1 MLSNFTAELH
11 HANLSKINLCDN
23 IINPFNHQ
31 KYVAA
36 TLQKYVAATQQ
47 KYVAAT
53 LQKICCSNPTEIC
66 CSNPTENL
74 EFFALFLTNKSAN
87 CFVTS
92 FSIF

>member
-1 MLSNFTAELH
+1 MLSNFTAELY

-23 IINPFNHQ
+23 IINSFNHQ

-36 TLQKYVAATQQ
+36 TLQK
-47 KYVAAT
+47 
-53 LQKICCSNPTEIC
+53 IC

>member
-1 MLSNFTAELH
+1 MLSNFTAELY

-53 LQKICCSNPTEIC
+53 LQKIWN
-66 CSNPTENL
+66 
-74 EFFALFLTNKSAN
+74 FLRY
-87 CFVTS
+87 
-92 FSIF
+92 FSPIRVQIVL

>member
-1 MLSNFTAELH
+1 MLSNFTAELY

-23 IINPFNHQ
+23 IINSFNHQ

-36 TLQKYVAATQQ
+36 TLQKYVE
-47 KYVAAT
+47 AT
-53 LQKICCSNPTEIC
+53 LQKIC

-92 FSIF
+92 FSI